1 MSREPWCSREAGS
14 GPLVDP
20 AHFPASGRSTYLNA
34 ASAALMYRG
43 ARRSTVEWQRELAEN
58 GATTFDETAEEMVFE
73 DLHRAGARLFNA
85 SPDDIAVATSVTELL
100 CSLAWAV
107 APGPRTNVVSTRVVH
122 PSTHY
127 PWVRVSSC
135 TDCEVRLA
143 PATDGYADPDAL
155 LASIDDRTA
164 VVSVSHAEFRTGQL
178 YDLASLAEV
187 AHAHG
192 ALLVVDATQSA
203 GAVPIDVSTSGV
215 DALVCAGY
223 KWLCGPFG
231 AALMY
236 LAPHLQGMLDPGL
249 IGWRSHEDMWDLRAD
264 RLELPN
270 GARRFEF
277 STMGYGCAVGLTRSI
292 EFLVGVG
299 VERISAHNLR
309 LADLLVGM
317 LRERG
322 AEIVSP
328 LNERE
333 RTSTVAARFPGRD
346 SARIAARLNAS
357 GVVVSS
363 RGDAI
368 RVSPHLYNA
377 PDDIERARDEL
388 DRCLRRNDA

>member
-1 MSREPWCSREAGS
+1 
-14 GPLVDP
+14 
-20 AHFPASGRSTYLNA
+20 
-34 ASAALMYRG
+34 MYRG
-43 ARRSTVEWQRELAEN
+43 ARQSVVEWQRELAEN
-58 GATTFDETAEEMVFE
+58 GTINFDETAEEAVFE
-73 DLHRAGARLFNA
+73 DLHRAAARLFNA

-127 PWVRVSSC
+127 PWLRVSSY
-135 TDCEVRLA
+135 TGCEIRLA

-155 LASIDDRTA
+155 LGLIDDRTA
-164 VVSVSHAEFRTGQL
+164 VVSISHAEFRTGQL
-178 YDLASLAEV
+178 YDLAHLADV
-187 AHAHG
+187 AHARG

-203 GAVPIDVSTSGV
+203 GAVPIDVSAASV
-215 DALVCAGY
+215 DALVSAGY

-231 AALMY
+231 AAVMY
-236 LAPHLQGMLDPGL
+236 LAPHLQHELDPGL
-249 IGWRSHEDMWDLRAD
+249 IGWRSHRDMWDLRAD
-264 RLELPN
+264 RLELPS

-292 EFLVGVG
+292 EFLVGAG
-299 VERISAHNLR
+299 IERISAHNRR
-309 LADLLVGM
+309 LADLLVDV
-317 LRERG
+317 LREQG

-346 SARIAARLNAS
+346 SAGIAGSLNAA

-363 RGDAI
+363 RGDVI
-368 RVSPHLYNA
+368 RISPHLYNA
-377 PDDIERARDEL
+377 PDDIEHVREEL
-388 DRCLRRNDA
+388 DQCLQ